1 MPIILTPAQL
11 GSRLKQLRESR
22 SITQQEL
29 ADLLKIPR
37 TAITQLESGARRM
50 TVDELQIIGQ
60 HFAIS
65 MDAFLSPKGSTEV
78 TLPEVKETLRK
89 AQGNRSKG
97 DTRIAVSKMDI
108 PKFKTVLLYILEQCA
123 GRPNVGDT
131 VLRKLLYFTDFDH
144 YELYEGHLTGARYKR
159 MPYGPVPVGIEQ
171 ILESM
176 IKNDEVQRIKTTYF
190 DKPQQRY
197 IPLVKPDMTKLNA
210 AEKEVI
216 DRVINRYADWSAKS
230 LSEHSHNDMP
240 WKVTKEGQYICGHDL
255 LGVSVMTTRFL
266 NRFTSLSP
274 FCGVGI
280 LGRSTYYGL
289 TDPAL
294 PKEEIEAN
302 QSR

>member
-1 MPIILTPAQL
+1 MAYLRPHMATILTPAQL
-11 GSRLKQLRESR
+11 GSRLKHLRESR
-22 SITQQEL
+22 SVTQQEL
-29 ADLLKIPR
+29 ADLLKIQR

-50 TVDELQIIGQ
+50 TVDELQLIGQ
-60 HFAIS
+60 HFGIS
-65 MDAFLSPKGSTEV
+65 MDGFLSLKGTTEV
-78 TLPEVKETLRK
+78 AIPKENVK
-89 AQGNRSKG
+89 AQKE
-97 DTRIAVSKMDI
+97 DTRIAVSKINI

-176 IKNDEVQRIKTTYF
+176 IEHDEVQRIKTTYF

-197 IPLVKPDMTKLNA
+197 IPLVKPDMTKINA

-240 WKVTKEGQYICGHDL
+240 WKVTKEGQYIDYELVFYREPPFTVRNYDEDDL
-255 LGVSVMTTRFL
+255 
-266 NRFTSLSP
+266 
-274 FCGVGI
+274 
-280 LGRSTYYGL
+280 RS
-289 TDPAL
+289 
-294 PKEEIEAN
+294 
-302 QSR
+302 